1 MKILLYVNKVQN
13 INLPFASTRCNVA
26 MAISIA
32 IASMRSRTIFDIY
45 AKNKNIV
52 TQILAQEIKIKYA
65 IYCITSILNQYYLQI
80 LFNIPLSW

>member
-1 MKILLYVNKVQN
+1 MKILYSVLYVNKVQN

-52 TQILAQEIKIKYA
+52 TQILAQEI
-65 IYCITSILNQYYLQI
+65 LNMLYTVLLLY
-80 LFNIPLSW
+80 